1 MQKKFLF
8 FASFLILV
16 FSLFIFRVSNLAYNN
31 HNKYLDRYAAITNI
45 SIKGGS
51 APRGRILDINGK
63 VIVDNIGVNTIVY
76 HKPNYVTLNMELE
89 VAEKL
94 VELTNYEYN
103 YSESKLKNFYLLKYS
118 SECEKLITDEERRL
132 YSERKLTK
140 KDLEEYKLARITAE
154 MLNNLSDLEKY
165 SSYFYYLMQEG
176 YIYDN
181 KVLLRAIDES
191 LYAKILEENL
201 TGIFGEIEWTRN
213 YIYQDT
219 LKSVLGTISNSLP
232 KEKENLLNEGYSYQD
247 KVGISGLE
255 EYYEEYLRGEK
266 ALYKIENNNLKMIS
280 SAKKGNDL
288 VLEID
293 IDLQLEVENIIKKQ
307 ITAAK
312 KLPNTEFYRESYAL
326 LSDPNTGAVRVIA
339 GIRRLDN
346 GDFQDVSINVT
357 KNAYTMGSAVKAAS
371 LTVGFQN
378 NIIDI
383 GTKYNDSCVKLANLP
398 AKCSYR
404 RLGVLDD
411 KRALALSSNYY
422 QFMIALGVSGNKYS
436 YNMKAKVSEEDFNT
450 YRNTFKSYGLG
461 TKTGIDLPNEL
472 DGFEGSQV
480 AIDLLLNLSIGQYD
494 LYTPLSLLQYANTI
508 AHNGSRLKLNLMHS
522 IKKEDEIIVENIPK
536 ELNKVDLEEKYKKRL
551 NEDLREVMRVGTGYW
566 YASEST
572 NAAGKTGT
580 SESWI
585 DSDYDGKMDSFVL
598 NHTFWMYAP
607 YDNPKYSMVV
617 ISPNISN
624 INGKTKYRAGAN
636 RLIARDINDFLL
648 SRQ

>member
-16 FSLFIFRVSNLAYNN
+16 FSLFIFRVSNLAYTN

-266 ALYKIENNNLKMIS
+266 ALYKIENNNLKMIR

-436 YNMKAKVSEEDFNT
+436 YNMKAKVSEEDFNV

-472 DGFEGSQV
+472 DGYEGSQV